1 MAKEAGLYEPARSRA
16 SQASKMAIHDDVGEF
31 GYPDANAWPPS

>member
-16 SQASKMAIHDDVGEF
+16 SQASKMAIHDDAG
-31 GYPDANAWPPS
+31 NSIS